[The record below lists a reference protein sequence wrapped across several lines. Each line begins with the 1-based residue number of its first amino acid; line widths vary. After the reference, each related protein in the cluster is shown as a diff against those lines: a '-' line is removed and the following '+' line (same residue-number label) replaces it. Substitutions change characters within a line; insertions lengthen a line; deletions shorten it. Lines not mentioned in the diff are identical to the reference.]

1 MVSQRFGW
9 LIVDGIATRRTTR
22 GDVYWRCSCR
32 CGRSIEVIGHNL
44 KSGNTQSCGC
54 LIRLIPEAK
63 RLLEE
68 YRRLEPTWTEEQ
80 YYQWL
85 REQQAVENGELIL
98 SLTFSHLLHGV
109 PLQAM
114 TFPGRYH

>member
-68 YRRLEPTWTEEQ
+68 YRRLGRLGPRSNSTSG
-80 YYQWL
+80 L
-85 REQQAVENGELIL
+85 REQQAVEMENCIL
-98 SLTFSHLLHGV
+98 SLTFSTYYTVCHSRLRRFGAIH
-109 PLQAM
+109 
-114 TFPGRYH
+114 